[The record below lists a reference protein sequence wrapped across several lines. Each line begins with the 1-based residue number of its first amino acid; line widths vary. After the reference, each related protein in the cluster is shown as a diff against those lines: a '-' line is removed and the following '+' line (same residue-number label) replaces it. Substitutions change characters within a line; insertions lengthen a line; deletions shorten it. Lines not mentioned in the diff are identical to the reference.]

1 MTNEE
6 YCARRMA
13 ELEEQWNRKS
23 RQELEAELA
32 AYYRQALTHI
42 QKDIDALYARF
53 ADDNGLTYV
62 EASQLL
68 QGSEYRVW
76 RMDIEDYLKQYKDTG
91 DKAILQ
97 ELNILAM
104 RSRITRLDKL
114 YTETLVH
121 LADLTKKAEDAI
133 DKYFP
138 TVYQDF
144 YYHSLYDI
152 GQKIGL
158 RAAVTA
164 VDDKQVLSILK
175 TPWNGKNYSQRIWK
189 DNAQLGKAIKDV
201 VTQATHRGTDIETLS
216 RLVSR
221 RMDVGVSNA
230 RRLVRT
236 ELNFTENRAA
246 FDSIKEAGMKY
257 YCFSATLDRRTSA
270 TCRDHDGRVYS
281 IDEYQPGSTAPP
293 LHPNCR
299 STIAGSLYGPDK
311 KKTGTRIA
319 RNDKGKTYYVPADM
333 TYEDWENIF
342 VNQTLSL
349 DTWKTAREDDIIKL
363 QEVPN
368 NWKLILGEHTL
379 ADDIKAANPKYSQG
393 TEYQINCQR
402 CVQVYELRQRGF
414 DVEAMP
420 NMGSKDIVWG
430 SECFAAPEA
439 NEPYA
444 DASARMF
451 TFNVTEETIKK
462 ELDNAPDGSRYVIYI
477 VWKQTDSA
485 HVFIAQKDNGVI
497 KYLDPQTGILDVDYY
512 FAYGKPGNFGFC
524 RIDDK
529 PLATNKKVL
538 VATAKGK

>member
-1 MTNEE
+1 
-6 YCARRMA
+6 
-13 ELEEQWNRKS
+13 
-23 RQELEAELA
+23 
-32 AYYRQALTHI
+32 
-42 QKDIDALYARF
+42 
-53 ADDNGLTYV
+53 
-62 EASQLL
+62 
-68 QGSEYRVW
+68 
-76 RMDIEDYLKQYKDTG
+76 
-91 DKAILQ
+91 
-97 ELNILAM
+97 
-104 RSRITRLDKL
+104 
-114 YTETLVH
+114 
-121 LADLTKKAEDAI
+121 
-133 DKYFP
+133 
-138 TVYQDF
+138 
-144 YYHSLYDI
+144 
-152 GQKIGL
+152 
-158 RAAVTA
+158 
-164 VDDKQVLSILK
+164 
-175 TPWNGKNYSQRIWK
+175 
-189 DNAQLGKAIKDV
+189 
-201 VTQATHRGTDIETLS
+201 
-216 RLVSR
+216 
-221 RMDVGVSNA
+221 
-230 RRLVRT
+230 
-236 ELNFTENRAA
+236 
-246 FDSIKEAGMKY
+246 
-257 YCFSATLDRRTSA
+257 
-270 TCRDHDGRVYS
+270 
-281 IDEYQPGSTAPP
+281 
-293 LHPNCR
+293 
-299 STIAGSLYGPDK
+299 
-311 KKTGTRIA
+311 
-319 RNDKGKTYYVPADM
+319 M

-379 ADDIKAANPKYSQG
+379 ADDIKAVNPKYSQG

-444 DASARMF
+444 DALARMF

-512 FAYGKPGNFGFC
+512 FAYGKPSNFGFC